1 MGGTVVTAAA
11 GTPLHAARHAEQ
23 RKRRKYANIM
33 ASGFVFLAFALE
45 TFGAWGPAAE
55 LQLRQLLPV
64 LRGSPRVGAVFGHTW
79 DDAGG
84 AYGHAAYV
92 QHRIGT
98 ALQGAN
104 AEIIIARFW

>member
-1 MGGTVVTAAA
+1 MSCACRSW
-11 GTPLHAARHAEQ
+11 L
-23 RKRRKYANIM
+23 
-33 ASGFVFLAFALE
+33 
-45 TFGAWGPAAE
+45 
-55 LQLRQLLPV
+55 
-64 LRGSPRVGAVFGHTW
+64 RVGAVFGHTW